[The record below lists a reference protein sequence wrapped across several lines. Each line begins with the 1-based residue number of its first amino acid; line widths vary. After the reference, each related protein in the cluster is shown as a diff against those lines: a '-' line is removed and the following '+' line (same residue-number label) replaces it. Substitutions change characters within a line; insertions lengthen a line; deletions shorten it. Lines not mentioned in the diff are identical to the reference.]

1 MGRATLQFCRLPLYP
16 VLSNL
21 YSIDRGFR
29 SPQPVEYLVQATVP
43 ELFPAEG
50 VGGNACASRL
60 ERKPPPIGRFKACP
74 FFPVKF
80 GILGLNFASK
90 TAANASA
97 R

>member
-1 MGRATLQFCRLPLYP
+1 MGRATQQFCRLPLYP

-21 YSIDRGFR
+21 YLIDSGFR

-60 ERKPPPIGRFKACP
+60 ERKPPAHRSLQGVSFLSSEIRNPRIELR
-74 FFPVKF
+74 V
-80 GILGLNFASK
+80 
-90 TAANASA
+90 
-97 R
+97 